1 MQRHVNLCSFS
12 YWQHDLFAKIDHRC
26 ILFSR
31 PLHRSVASDLM
42 LLSMKCCTQMIF
54 LDSLWRSVSLAFS
67 WTFFLRRSG
76 FFLNFLNNSL
86 SYFDTA
92 SSPIQKSRTTTESG
106 QGQDSPHIVVVRYL
120 YLLVFIYHLLA
131 TCFFSF
137 CYSFLFFS
145 RYLFSLLLFFYF
157 FFQVLVFSFSFFGL
171 TTTIDFYL
179 DTTITKHHHHQYKS
193 SKDHQRKKGS
203 QQRRK
208 APITTPNVTNAL
220 CSFRADW
227 GGNYQRYG
235 KFYCLLFFLYNT
247 IKTHFSPWRVQSLF
261 LLYAWQSQMGI

>member
-1 MQRHVNLCSFS
+1 ML
-12 YWQHDLFAKIDHRC
+12 YTID
-26 ILFSR
+26 F
-31 PLHRSVASDLM
+31 
-42 LLSMKCCTQMIF
+42 F
-54 LDSLWRSVSLAFS
+54 LDSLWR
-67 WTFFLRRSG
+67 FLI
-76 FFLNFLNNSL
+76 NSL

-137 CYSFLFFS
+137 CYSF
-145 RYLFSLLLFFYF
+145 F
-157 FFQVLVFSFSFFGL
+157 FFQVPFFPFVILLVFFSGYLFSSFVSLLVFFQVPVFSFSFIGL

-179 DTTITKHHHHQYKS
+179 DTTITKHHNHQYKS

-235 KFYCLLFFLYNT
+235 KYYYLLFFS
-247 IKTHFSPWRVQSLF
+247 I
-261 LLYAWQSQMGI
+261 